1 MCRKGESWM
10 KKQILIVDDD
20 SDILELLEYN
30 LANAGFDVIGFLNT
44 KHVRKVLAEENIDLI
59 IMDRT
64 LPDIEGSYY
73 IEMLRSRNIEIPVIL
88 LSGKDSVEDIK
99 DGLIKGA
106 DDYICK
112 PFDMEELIL
121 RIKAILKRSNQEFI
135 EDIKY
140 RDIKLDLNM
149 HRVHIDEKTIN
160 LTNLETQLLQTLMAN
175 RGKVLDREFLLKQVW
190 KESDG
195 IHPKTVNVAIKRLK
209 EKIDPTN
216 EKAYIKTIRGVGYL
230 VA

>member
-1 MCRKGESWM
+1 M

-30 LANAGFDVIGFLNT
+30 LTNAGFDVIGFLNT
-44 KHVRKVLAEENIDLI
+44 KRVRDVLAEENIDLI
-59 IMDRT
+59 IMDRN

-88 LSGKDSVEDIK
+88 LSAKDSTEDIK
-99 DGLIKGA
+99 EGLMKGA
-106 DDYICK
+106 DDYVCK

-121 RIKAILKRSNQEFI
+121 RIKAVLKRSNQEFV
-135 EDIKY
+135 EEIKY
-140 RDIKLDLNM
+140 LDMQLDLNM
-149 HRVHIDEKTIN
+149 HRVHIGERTID

-190 KESDG
+190 KETDG

-209 EKIDPTN
+209 EKIDPKK
-216 EKAYIKTIRGVGYL
+216 EKGYIKTIRGVGYL

>member
-1 MCRKGESWM
+1 M

-30 LANAGFDVIGFLNT
+30 LSNAGFDVIGFLNT
-44 KHVRKVLAEENIDLI
+44 KHVRDVLTEENIDLI
-59 IMDRT
+59 IMDRN

-88 LSGKDSVEDIK
+88 LSAKDSTEDIK
-99 DGLIKGA
+99 EGLIKGA
-106 DDYICK
+106 DDYVCK

-121 RIKAILKRSNQEFI
+121 RIKAVLKRSNQEFV

-140 RDIKLDLNM
+140 QDMKLDLNM
-149 HRVHIDEKTIN
+149 HRVHIGERTVS

-190 KESDG
+190 KEADG

-209 EKIDPTN
+209 EKIDP
-216 EKAYIKTIRGVGYL
+216 EKEKGYIKTIRGVGYL

>member
-1 MCRKGESWM
+1 M

-20 SDILELLEYN
+20 NDILELLEYN
-30 LANAGFDVIGFLNT
+30 LTNAGFDVIGFLNT
-44 KHVRKVLAEENIDLI
+44 KHVRDVLAQENIDLI
-59 IMDRT
+59 IMDRN

-88 LSGKDSVEDIK
+88 LSAKDSTEDIK
-99 DGLIKGA
+99 EGLMKGA
-106 DDYICK
+106 DDYVCK

-121 RIKAILKRSNQEFI
+121 RIKAVLKRSNQEFV
-135 EDIKY
+135 EEIKY
-140 RDIKLDLNM
+140 LDMQLDLNM
-149 HRVHIDEKTIN
+149 HRVHIGERTID

-190 KESDG
+190 KETDG

-209 EKIDPTN
+209 EKIDP
-216 EKAYIKTIRGVGYL
+216 EKEKGYIKTIRGVGYL